1 MEGTTK
7 RARKGTEKRRRVAEW
22 VGKTWIVVFV
32 DVDQGIAFAY
42 VS

>member
-7 RARKGTEKRRRVAEW
+7 RARKGTEKRRRVEW

>member
-7 RARKGTEKRRRVAEW
+7 RARKGTEKRRRITEGVE
-22 VGKTWIVVFV
+22 KTRIVVFV

-42 VS
+42 VL